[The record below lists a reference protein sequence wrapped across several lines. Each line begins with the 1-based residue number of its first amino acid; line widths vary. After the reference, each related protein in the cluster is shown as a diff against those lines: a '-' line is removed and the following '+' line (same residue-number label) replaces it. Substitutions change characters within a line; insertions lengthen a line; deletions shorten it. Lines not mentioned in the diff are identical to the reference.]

1 MRVRF
6 DEVFNVID
14 GRIQPKGKVKIGG
27 IIMTPAV
34 TMRRTG
40 VMISGVNLAQCVG
53 KDLDIE
59 KHPDGTIE
67 VKDVF
72 Q

>member
-6 DEVFNVID
+6 DEVFNVVD
-14 GRIQPKGKVKIGG
+14 GKINPKGTVKIGG
-27 IIMTPAV
+27 V
-34 TMRRTG
+34 TMSPGASVGANVKVAG
-40 VMISGVNLAQCVG
+40 VDLSQCVG

-59 KHPDGTIE
+59 RHPDGTIE
-67 VKDVF
+67 IKGTF